1 MTAGILSRLSTRLLP
16 RLFANT
22 SDTGS
27 WADSPQSAIWTIGN
41 GTRHAASATRQSR
54 TASIGSL
61 ATIVILM
68 LLSLSN
74 LIDVY
79 GAPAA
84 WAITAITAT
93 LLGAVIAFAGLMPSL
108 RLWWQLVFLAAS
120 QFLLGPIITLPH
132 TTIAHVIPSL
142 DTISQG
148 WYAMLGSFTYLI
160 SIDPPVG
167 TADGSLMAVWSMGL
181 LLTFLAG
188 SFAVSSNAWLSL
200 VSVLPLAAAMASCAL
215 LGTSTGWHRAT
226 SGIITAILLIVW
238 LSWRVGFLEWK
249 RWVPSLIIPA
259 LAAALAI
266 AGTIAI
272 PQHRL
277 ILRDHYE
284 PPINP
289 YDYTS
294 PLSGMR
300 SYFKNHKDDVLLSVT
315 GLPAGTPVRLA
326 VMDRFDGSVWNL
338 SDSAQ
343 ASDSSDYR
351 RVGSSIATDERG
363 KPFTATFH
371 VHQGLNDTWL
381 PLAGA
386 ATRVRFTTSDDAD
399 SFYYNSGTDS
409 AIFAAGLRAD
419 MTYSESGVLP
429 TVPSASQ
436 ISNAPAAHIDQP
448 PADDVPDAVSKFA
461 TAVAGGQAT
470 GGAAAETIA
479 KTLKD
484 SGWFSHGLQG
494 DYPSAAGH
502 GSYRINALLTGTAMV
517 GDSEQYASAM
527 ALMARELGIP
537 SRVVMGFLPKDSDG
551 SIPKSRTTT
560 TSDHTTT
567 IAFTGNDVAA
577 WVEIKLNDFGWV
589 AFYPTPKETKVPDDT
604 QNLVPPKPQTLV
616 RQPPVPLTNPLR
628 DQTQAKGLS
637 SLSGV
642 DADPPVSSVWDRV
655 WHIARPILVYGSPL
669 WALILVCT
677 MILAYKALLLARA
690 RRRGSPKTR
699 VAAGW
704 EVVRTLALQSGIS
717 VRGTR
722 REQANGIAHELHTSP
737 KLLQQLSRD
746 ADYVTFSGQDIPPAQ
761 ADRYWNQVDAA
772 RAALLHSLPRL
783 RRLVTMLSLKGV
795 TMLSLQGIARN
806 SVRRDST
813 TRVRA
818 AHPAES
824 YHADSHPETTRQDRQ
839 QSRLS

>member
-1 MTAGILSRLSTRLLP
+1 MTAGILTRLSNSPFIR
-16 RLFANT
+16 RFADA
-22 SDTGS
+22 SGTGS
-27 WADSPQSAIWTIGN
+27 WADSPRSVIWTISN
-41 GTRHAASATRQSR
+41 GKRHASSTAQQSW
-54 TASIGSL
+54 TARIGSL
-61 ATIVILM
+61 AVIVILM

-79 GAPAA
+79 GASEE

-93 LLGAVIAFAGLMPSL
+93 LLGAAIALAGLVPSL
-108 RLWWQLVFLAAS
+108 RLWWQLVFLAGS

-132 TTIAHVIPSL
+132 TTIAHVIPGL

-167 TADGSLMAVWSMGL
+167 TADGSLMAVWSIGL
-181 LLTFLAG
+181 LLTFLSG
-188 SFAVSSNAWLSL
+188 SFAMASNAWLSL
-200 VSVLPLAAAMASCAL
+200 ASVLPLTAAMASCAL
-215 LGTSTGWHRAT
+215 LGTSAGWHRAV
-226 SGIITAILLIVW
+226 SGIIAAILLIVW

-249 RWVPSLIIPA
+249 RWAPSLIILV
-259 LAAALAI
+259 LAAVLAI
-266 AGTIAI
+266 VGTMAV

-277 ILRDHYE
+277 ILRDYYE

-351 RVGSSIATDERG
+351 RVGSSIATQEQGRT
-363 KPFTATFH
+363 FTATFR
-371 VHQGLNDTWL
+371 VHQGLGDTWL

-386 ATRVRFTTSDDAD
+386 ATRVRFAASDDAD

-409 AIFAAGLRAD
+409 AIFSAGLRAD

-429 TVPSASQ
+429 TVPSTSQ
-436 ISNAPAAHIDQP
+436 ISNTPAAHINQP
-448 PADDVPDAVSKFA
+448 PADDVPDAVGKFA

-494 DYPSAAGH
+494 DYPSEAGH

-527 ALMARELGIP
+527 ALMVRELGIP

-551 SIPKSRTTT
+551 SISKSRTTT

-577 WVEIKLNDFGWV
+577 WVEIKLNDYGWV
-589 AFYPTPKETKVPDDT
+589 AFYPTPKETKVPDDN

-655 WHIARPILVYGSPL
+655 WNVARPILVYGSPL

-677 MILAYKALLLARA
+677 MILAYKAVLLARA
-690 RRRGSPKTR
+690 RRRGSPKIR

-704 EVVRTLALQSGIS
+704 EAIRTLALQSGVS
-717 VRGTR
+717 ARGTR
-722 REQANGIAHELHTSP
+722 REQARDIAHELHTSP

-746 ADYVTFSGQDIPPAQ
+746 ADYVTFSGQNIPPAQ

-772 RAALLHSLPRL
+772 RAALLHSLPWL
-783 RRLVTMLSLKGV
+783 RRLVTLLSIKGIV
-795 TMLSLQGIARN
+795 HNADWRAG
-806 SVRRDST
+806 T
-813 TRVRA
+813 THMHV

-824 YHADSHPETTRQDRQ
+824 HHETTRQDRQ

>member
-1 MTAGILSRLSTRLLP
+1 MTAGILTRLSNSPFIR
-16 RLFANT
+16 RFADA
-22 SDTGS
+22 SGTGS
-27 WADSPQSAIWTIGN
+27 WADSPRSVIWTISN
-41 GTRHAASATRQSR
+41 GKRHASSTAQQSW
-54 TASIGSL
+54 TARIGSL
-61 ATIVILM
+61 AVIVILM

-79 GAPAA
+79 GASEE

-93 LLGAVIAFAGLMPSL
+93 LLGAAIALAGLVPSL
-108 RLWWQLVFLAAS
+108 RLWWQLVFLAGS

-132 TTIAHVIPSL
+132 TTIAHVIPGL

-167 TADGSLMAVWSMGL
+167 TADGSLMAVWSIGL
-181 LLTFLAG
+181 LLTFLSG
-188 SFAVSSNAWLSL
+188 SFAMASNAWLSL
-200 VSVLPLAAAMASCAL
+200 ASVLPLTAAMASCAL
-215 LGTSTGWHRAT
+215 LGTSAGWHRAV
-226 SGIITAILLIVW
+226 SGIIAAILLIVW

-249 RWVPSLIIPA
+249 RWAPSLIILV
-259 LAAALAI
+259 LAAVLAI
-266 AGTIAI
+266 VGTMAV

-277 ILRDHYE
+277 ILRDYYE

-351 RVGSSIATDERG
+351 RVGSSIATQEQGRT
-363 KPFTATFH
+363 FTATFR
-371 VHQGLNDTWL
+371 VHQGLGDTWL

-386 ATRVRFTTSDDAD
+386 ATRVRFAASDDAD
-399 SFYYNSGTDS
+399 SFYYDSGTDS
-409 AIFAAGLRAD
+409 AIFSAGLRAD

-429 TVPSASQ
+429 TVPSTSQ
-436 ISNAPAAHIDQP
+436 ISNTPAAHINQP
-448 PADDVPDAVSKFA
+448 PADDVPDAVGKFA

-494 DYPSAAGH
+494 DYPSEAGH

-527 ALMARELGIP
+527 ALMVRELGIP

-551 SIPKSRTTT
+551 SISKSRTTT

-577 WVEIKLNDFGWV
+577 WVEIKLNDYGWV
-589 AFYPTPKETKVPDDT
+589 AFYPTPKETKVPDDN

-655 WHIARPILVYGSPL
+655 WNVARPILVYGSPL

-677 MILAYKALLLARA
+677 MILAYKAVLLARA
-690 RRRGSPKTR
+690 RRRGSPKIR

-704 EVVRTLALQSGIS
+704 EAIRTLALQSGVS
-717 VRGTR
+717 ARGTR
-722 REQANGIAHELHTSP
+722 REQARDIAHELHTSP

-746 ADYVTFSGQDIPPAQ
+746 ADYVTFSGHGIPPAQ

-772 RAALLHSLPRL
+772 RAALLHSLPWL
-783 RRLVTMLSLKGV
+783 RRLVTLLSIKGIV
-795 TMLSLQGIARN
+795 HNADW
-806 SVRRDST
+806 RDGT
-813 TRVRA
+813 THMHV

-824 YHADSHPETTRQDRQ
+824 HHETTRQDRQ